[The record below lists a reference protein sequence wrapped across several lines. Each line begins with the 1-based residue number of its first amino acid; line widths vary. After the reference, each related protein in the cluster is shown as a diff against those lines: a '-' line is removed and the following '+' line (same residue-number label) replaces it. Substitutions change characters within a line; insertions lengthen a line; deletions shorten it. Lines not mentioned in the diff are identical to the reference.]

1 MRKMFYS
8 SAELI
13 ANDSSI
19 DKAFGINTSERYDKK
34 IKNYVSEVELLKQ
47 LWNMVLRFLIVN
59 TDRNGGIEK
68 WRQ

>member
-19 DKAFGINTSERYDKK
+19 DKAFGINTSECYDKK
-34 IKNYVSEVELLKQ
+34 
-47 LWNMVLRFLIVN
+47 
-59 TDRNGGIEK
+59 
-68 WRQ
+68 